1 MSKKTGDV
9 IWVGLALFAM
19 FFGAG
24 NLIFPPFLGF
34 LAGPIWP
41 VAMLGFLITGI
52 GMPLLGIMASSRAG
66 GTVEH
71 LAGRV
76 SPMFGR
82 ILSVVIILAIGPLL
96 AIPRTAATTFEM
108 GVRPNFPGAGPAL
121 SSVVYFAATLF
132 FALNQKKVVDE
143 IGKILTPF
151 LVGTLALI
159 ILKGVFSP
167 LGTPEGAGL
176 TNAFG
181 RGFREGYQTMDA
193 MASVVFA
200 EIIIAAMVFK
210 GYSRISDQVKM
221 TSLAGLVSAIGLG
234 LVYGGLMYLGAS
246 SVRLFPASIE
256 RTDLLIGITQRLLG
270 GTGKIVLGLA
280 VALAC
285 LTTSIGLT
293 ATVGDFFSN
302 LSKGKIG
309 YKTICLATCVFSA
322 VFATVGVT
330 TIVRVAVPLLV
341 TVYPVV
347 IILVILTMA
356 GRLVKSRAI
365 YVGAII
371 GALATST
378 FDALTSAGVPVIAVN
393 RLILNIPFATSG
405 FAWILPALAGGLIGA
420 IAAKAGAGGTIGK
433 PAPGPH

>member
-1 MSKKTGDV
+1 MSKRSGDV
-9 IWVGLALFAM
+9 VWVGLALFAM

-34 LAGPIWP
+34 LAGPSWQL
-41 VAMLGFLITGI
+41 ALFGFLITGI

-76 SPMFGR
+76 NPVFAR
-82 ILSVVIILAIGPLL
+82 ILSIIIILAIGPLL

-108 GVRPNFPGAGPAL
+108 GVRPNFPGVAAAV
-121 SSVVYFAATLF
+121 SSVVYFAITLF
-132 FALNQKKVVDE
+132 FAFNQKKVVDD

-151 LVGTLALI
+151 LILTLALI
-159 ILKGVFSP
+159 ILKGVFYP
-167 LGTPEGAGL
+167 LGAVSGRSLP
-176 TNAFG
+176 NAFG

-200 EIIIAAMVFK
+200 EIIIGAMVFK
-210 GYSRISDQVKM
+210 GYRRTSEQVKM
-221 TSLAGLVSAIGLG
+221 ASFAGLVAAIGLG

-246 SVRLFPASIE
+246 SIRLFPGNIE
-256 RTDLLIGITQRLLG
+256 RTDLLIQITQGLLG
-270 GTGKIVLGLA
+270 NPGKIILGLA

-293 ATVGDFFSN
+293 ATVGDYFSH
-302 LSKGKIG
+302 LTKGKLG
-309 YKTICLATCVFSA
+309 YKAVCLAICVFSA

-330 TIVRVAVPLLV
+330 KIVKVAVPLLV
-341 TVYPVV
+341 MVYPVV
-347 IILVILTMA
+347 IILVILTIA
-356 GRLVKSRAI
+356 GHLVKSRAI

-371 GALATST
+371 GALATSV
-378 FDALTSAGVPVIAVN
+378 FDALTTARVPVAAIN
-393 RLILNIPFATSG
+393 QLILKIPFAGAG
-405 FAWILPALAGGLIGA
+405 FPWILPALGGGILGA
-420 IAAKAGAGGTIGK
+420 VIARSGAGGTI
-433 PAPGPH
+433 ATAARSPH